1 MNTFK
6 CTLKSLIASIALFS
20 LSSTSALAE
29 KPKWADE
36 IDASIVEFAVG
47 ASGEPFDFDDNGG
60 DFDILVA
67 ALIATGTVAIFDG
80 TEYTVF
86 APTDQAF
93 YDLTG
98 TSTDADAFN
107 AAVDLLEVEG
117 VAAVLAYHVTLD
129 TRNSRSV
136 VRAKKINMLDGN
148 TISFENGLIMA
159 NKSETGLVDIDN
171 KLSDGMVHVI
181 DTVLLP

>member
-1 MNTFK
+1 MNT
-6 CTLKSLIASIALFS
+6 LKRTFTNLITALTIFA
-20 LSSTSALAE
+20 LSAATVFAV

-98 TSTDADAFN
+98 TDNDADAFN
-107 AAVDLLEVEG
+107 AVVNLLDVEG
-117 VAAVLAYHVTLD
+117 VTAVLAYHVTAD
-129 TRNSRSV
+129 IRNSRSV
-136 VRAKKINMLDGN
+136 IRAKKLNMLDGN
-148 TISFENGLIMA
+148 SIRFESGLIFA
-159 NKSETGLVDIDN
+159 NESEAGLLDTDN
-171 KLSDGMVHVI
+171 RLSDGMVHII